1 VRQLRHALGGVQSV
15 TPGGRVVVAYEPH
28 WAIGAAEPAPDEHII
43 AVVAGL
49 RRAASQLAP
58 GSSVIYGG
66 SAGPGLLTRLA
77 GGVDGLFLGRF
88 AHDPKAFA
96 TVLDEAIAIQLKTA
110 AS

>member
-1 VRQLRHALGGVQSV
+1 
-15 TPGGRVVVAYEPH
+15 VVAYEPH
-28 WAIGAAEPAPDEHII
+28 WAIGAAQPASDEHIK

-49 RRAASQLAP
+49 RGAVAQLAP

-77 GGVDGLFLGRF
+77 DSVDGLFLGRF

-96 TVLDEAIAIQLKTA
+96 TVLDEAMAIQLKTVD
-110 AS
+110 S